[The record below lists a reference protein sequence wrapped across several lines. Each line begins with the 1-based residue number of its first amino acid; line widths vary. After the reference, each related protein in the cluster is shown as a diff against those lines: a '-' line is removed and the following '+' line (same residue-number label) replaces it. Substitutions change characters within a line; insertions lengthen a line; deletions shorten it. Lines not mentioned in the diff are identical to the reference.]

1 MESKMKTKNGMWPF
15 IRIKEILE
23 EKELTQKELAEMIG
37 ETPQQVNKWVNG
49 VEPCLSTLGRIAI
62 TLGVKLAD
70 LVWLAGD
77 DAEFGVHNVVYIRG
91 EIVGTISKKP
101 EELMD
106 VLREYYRW
114 TDEEVKG
121 VKVISQ
127 DFNKG
132 EIVLGCMGENSSDAF
147 ITWAKKARDDMYRL

>member
-1 MESKMKTKNGMWPF
+1 MKTKYGLWPF

-37 ETPQQVNKWVNG
+37 ETPQQINKWVNG
-49 VEPCLSTLGRIAI
+49 VEPCFSALGRIAI
-62 TLGVKLAD
+62 TLGVKLTD

-77 DAEFGVHNVVYIRG
+77 DAEFRASNVVYIRG
-91 EIVGTISKKP
+91 EIVDTISKTPK
-101 EELMD
+101 ELMD
-106 VLREYYRW
+106 ILREYYRW

-121 VKVISQ
+121 VKLISH
-127 DFNKG
+127 DFNKR
-132 EIVLGCMGENSSDAF
+132 EIILGCIGEDVSKAF